1 MTVTVTVKGG
11 KITDIVL
18 EDGHAETPGIFDLAV
33 EQVIPAIIEA
43 QSTDVDSATG
53 ASMSSEGIKE
63 AVEDA
68 LSKAV

>member
-1 MTVTVTVKGG
+1 
-11 KITDIVL
+11 
-18 EDGHAETPGIFDLAV
+18 V